1 MHGGGNTRADP
12 LHCAS
17 GSGSGAPIQV
27 GYREPGLNEPPWVSL
42 SCLPGFTAGVLFPF
56 PFFFFL
62 LFLGRSGLEA
72 SPRHLGSVTLALAL
86 ALLSLHSVFVFPCQC
101 RLCVPMFSSTEL
113 PLSFSSSY
121 HKGYETGPLS
131 SILAHTLRRSP
142 IGIEP
147 TWRRR
152 RGDIYAVTV
161 TSGLCKFP

>member
-12 LHCAS
+12 VHCAS

-42 SCLPGFTAGVLFPF
+42 SCLPGSSFRLFLF
-56 PFFFFL
+56 FLPFFFFIPWTRWARG
-62 LFLGRSGLEA
+62 FA
-72 SPRHLGSVTLALAL
+72 TAPVKRHTRALAF
-86 ALLSLHSVFVFPCQC
+86 LSLHSVFVFPCQC
-101 RLCVPMFSSTEL
+101 RLCVPLFSSTEL
-113 PLSFSSSY
+113 PVSFSSSY
-121 HKGYETGPLS
+121 HQGYETGPLS

-142 IGIEP
+142 KGIEP
-147 TWRRR
+147 TWRR